1 MEHLEA
7 ILFNLAFAGY
17 VVGFGLY
24 VAYAF
29 AKRDGLAVWAHR
41 VLVASV
47 VLHAASL
54 GARAVAARSIPEHSW
69 YVPWSN
75 WFESFSLFALLIAAA
90 FLVVQAR
97 TRLPILGAFV
107 LPWNILALVMAFSY
121 PFFTNKDWHFTTL
134 GEFFALANTARA
146 LPKLQPA
153 LQSYW
158 MAIHV
163 PVMFLSYACFA
174 VAFGVGLAYLV
185 QERQILSKKPSE
197 LAYRLPPLED
207 LDRLIYKTVAWAFP
221 VLTLGILLGARWA
234 YDAWGR
240 WWGWDAK
247 ETWAFITWLIYGA
260 YLHMRLVMGWRGRK
274 SAYMSLVG
282 FGVVMFTYIGVNYL
296 SSLHGFLSGGGR

>member
-1 MEHLEA
+1 MENLEA

-17 VVGFGLY
+17 VAAFALY
-24 VAYAF
+24 AAYA
-29 AKRDGLAVWAHR
+29 ATKRAAPAAWGHRLLAASVLVHAVSLAVR
-41 VLVASV
+41 
-47 VLHAASL
+47 AA
-54 GARAVAARSIPEHSW
+54 AARTIPEHSW

-75 WFESFSLFALLIAAA
+75 WFESFSLFALLIAAC
-90 FLVVQAR
+90 FLVTQFR
-97 TRLPILGAFV
+97 TRVPILGVFV
-107 LPWNILALVMAFSY
+107 LPWNILALAMAFSY
-121 PFFTNKDWHFTTL
+121 PFFSQPDWKADSL
-134 GEFFALANTARA
+134 SELFALANTARA

-185 QERQILSKKPSE
+185 QERQIKSKKPSE
-197 LAYRLPPLED
+197 MSYRLPPLED
-207 LDRLIYKTVAWAFP
+207 LDRLIYKIIAFAFP
-221 VLTLGILLGARWA
+221 VLTLGVMLGARWA

-240 WWGWDAK
+240 YWGWDAK
-247 ETWAFITWLIYGA
+247 ETWAFITWLIYA
-260 YLHMRLVMGWRGRK
+260 VYLHMRLVAGWRGRK

-282 FGVVMFTYIGVNYL
+282 FGVVMFTYVGVNYL